1 MIVVQGKKKIGTGYQ
16 HCIVFDVFKTCAKLH
31 VLPYPYLWRIG
42 FSFCETH
49 VQMNRTRWRGAGLSQ
64 EASVVQEAGNDDVIS
79 WESYRKPNRI
89 SMNKAKHNQTMA
101 TGSTAPDTTPSA
113 PSLKATPSSPTKT

>member
-1 MIVVQGKKKIGTGYQ
+1 
-16 HCIVFDVFKTCAKLH
+16 
-31 VLPYPYLWRIG
+31 
-42 FSFCETH
+42 
-49 VQMNRTRWRGAGLSQ
+49 
-64 EASVVQEAGNDDVIS
+64 VQEAGNDDVMS

-113 PSLKATPSSPTKT
+113 PLPQGDALVAYENLKREKKCNGRKNGRKMILDMKVVSV

>member
-1 MIVVQGKKKIGTGYQ
+1 MGQV
-16 HCIVFDVFKTCAKLH
+16 TC
-31 VLPYPYLWRIG
+31 
-42 FSFCETH
+42 
-49 VQMNRTRWRGAGLSQ
+49 WRGAGLSQ

-113 PSLKATPSSPTKT
+113 PLPHSDTLVTIQKTAQQQLINLITYENIKREKN